1 MEKMQILFP
10 ESLLSRLRRLAEH
23 EDRAVSDLVRR
34 AVEQYV
40 EQRPY
45 AKKSGEVK
53 KFPTRDCGK
62 ILVSADKMKEVI
74 YDEDF

>member
-10 ESLLSRLRRLAEH
+10 ESLLSRLRKLAEV

-45 AKKSGEVK
+45 AKKITEPK
-53 KFPTRDCGK
+53 KFPTRNCGREFFTPENLK
-62 ILVSADKMKEVI
+62 QLI
-74 YDEDF
+74 YDDE